1 MHSYLYFHVFLTNIT
16 SPLAWEIKKVLFDA
30 IQMSLGTLV
39 CHCGTVECPPGIRGC
54 SDQNTGFLF
63 SMLIPFPF
71 LNVPLS
77 PPGPI
82 TGSEAGLGDEEG
94 RLDTLASSPMGT
106 DGVS

>member
-1 MHSYLYFHVFLTNIT
+1 MHAYLYFHVPDSDKISL
-16 SPLAWEIKKVLFDA
+16 PLLLGKLRKSSL
-30 IQMSLGTLV
+30 MLYRCLLGTLL

-54 SDQNTGFLF
+54 SDQNTGFLL
-63 SMLIPFPF
+63 LIPFPF

-94 RLDTLASSPMGT
+94 RLDTLA
-106 DGVS
+106 